1 VNGDRTE
8 HELYQFQPPGLVHQ
22 MRLLGGKL
30 CRNTVDHEL
39 HQISRGT
46 PDGEGN
52 AQVSD
57 GQLHNGGALAFTYD
71 QSDTELIRAEVP
83 N

>member
-1 VNGDRTE
+1 VRLPGG
-8 HELYQFQPPGLVHQ
+8 QF
-22 MRLLGGKL
+22 
-30 CRNTVDHEL
+30 CRNTVDHGL
-39 HQISRGT
+39 HLSSRGT